1 MYIVTLKILPGFRG
15 TYVHVCICVWSG
27 FRLCQGRGLL
37 SKMSSRRGDAN
48 PKGKQLSQGVASLD
62 SAQDDGEWEVI
73 GKKSKNRSGGRFGPQ
88 SSSYKAWGPPPQG
101 VPKTGTHSGA
111 GGAQAAHSQKPAGGR
126 NARHPYNN
134 TGGFGDNFMA
144 PKNVIPPPL
153 DQGWNWQSRAGK
165 KDKNVVP
172 PAAVAEDYDDEDNS
186 DPLSDLDDS
195 DDDLFSDEFDSDSSE
210 KSHGTQK
217 KSKWFKQ
224 FFNEFDRLSVDEVID
239 PARRWH
245 CPACK
250 NGPGA
255 IDWYDGMQPLKRH
268 AETKAAKRVKL
279 HRELAKL
286 IDAELQLK
294 GATVTPVGQV
304 FGRWAAL
311 KDEEKNRKVI
321 WPPMVLIMNTKLE
334 LQDEYDKWIG
344 MGTEELLDLFD
355 DYHASKARHSYGP
368 QGHCGMSMLIFEAS
382 AMGHFEGERLHRHF
396 AEQGFGRDAWER
408 NPVLFRPGLIRQ
420 LYGFLPTKR
429 DLDTFNQHCDDKAG
443 LKFDIKSYQEMVLKP
458 TRQMSLDSEEVIRL
472 KDKLPKEMRLRKDAE
487 ETNAILR
494 EKIEKLQDENRL
506 LKQRIKTQLEENKEE
521 MILQE
526 EFYKD
531 VISRPRD

>member
-1 MYIVTLKILPGFRG
+1 M
-15 TYVHVCICVWSG
+15 SS
-27 FRLCQGRGLL
+27 GRGD
-37 SKMSSRRGDAN
+37 GN
-48 PKGKQLSQGVASLD
+48 PKGKQLSQGVANIGLD
-62 SAQDDGEWEVI
+62 SAQDDGEWEDWE
-73 GKKSKNRSGGRFGPQ
+73 Q
-88 SSSYKAWGPPPQG
+88 PPQG
-101 VPKTGTHSGA
+101 VPKTGTRSGA
-111 GGAQAAHSQKPAGGR
+111 GGSQAAHSQKPAGGR
-126 NARHPYNN
+126 N
-134 TGGFGDNFMA
+134 
-144 PKNVIPPPL
+144 
-153 DQGWNWQSRAGK
+153 
-165 KDKNVVP
+165 
-172 PAAVAEDYDDEDNS
+172 
-186 DPLSDLDDS
+186 
-195 DDDLFSDEFDSDSSE
+195 
-210 KSHGTQK
+210 SHGTRK

-224 FFNEFDRLSVDEVID
+224 FFDEFDRLSVDEVID

-382 AMGHFEGERLHRHF
+382 AMGHFEAERLHRHF

-443 LKFDIKSYQEMVLKP
+443 LKFDIKSYQEMVVKP
-458 TRQMSLDSEEVIRL
+458 TRQMSLDNEEVIRL

-494 EKIEKLQDENRL
+494 DKIEKLQDENRL

-531 VISRPRD
+531 ESYQTLMAFFICIFLSDYKEENLHERVHRYSFCHGLLPFGLFKPRTSRRLNGLQKGGPCSAGRFLGNLELPEITQESLEEMQRQPEIT